1 MAYEIGYRRPP
12 KHGQFRKGRSGNP
25 RGRPKGSKNLLTL
38 LEKELSQPITVS
50 ENGKKQTITRLQAM
64 VKRIVSDG
72 LQGNLKSL
80 MTVFE
85 ILRRSGKLEETD
97 IESLL
102 PADYED
108 ILDNYISG
116 RQKQVSTKSKF
127 NKEGV

>member
-12 KHGQFRKGRSGNP
+12 KHGQFRKGTSGNP

-50 ENGKKQTITRLQAM
+50 ENGKKQTMTRLQAM

-97 IESLL
+97 VESLL
-102 PADYED
+102 PADYEA
-108 ILDNYISG
+108 ILDSYVET
-116 RQKQVSTKSKF
+116 RQIKPEPKAVNRRKS
-127 NKEGV
+127 